1 MATLM
6 KRRDR
11 DAESARRRSLA
22 DRMRA
27 ASRTQDPRGLM
38 TPHRGTGALNPVE
51 KSGEAAV
58 PDGVRTA
65 ASWAWRFL
73 LIIAAA
79 YALLYLLVELS
90 VVVIPVVVAL
100 LLAALL
106 QPAAAWLAKRGWP
119 RSLAAA
125 VVLVGGL
132 AVVVGIIW
140 LVVAQ
145 ISDSFGVLST
155 QVGDGIGSVRNW
167 LVNGPL
173 SLSQTQLEQ
182 AFESAQATLSDNQD
196 VLTSGALTT
205 AATVGELVTGMALA
219 LFTLFFFLQDGR
231 RIWGWINR
239 LFPTHARNAIDEAA
253 SRSWRTLIS
262 YVRATAAVA
271 LFDAVIIGVGL
282 VILQVPL
289 AIPLAALVFLG
300 AFIPI
305 IGSFLAGLV
314 AVLIALV
321 SNGFVVALIVLGL
334 IIVVMQFEGHVLQ
347 PLLLGRA
354 VQVHP
359 LAVVLAIAAGL
370 LLGGIFG
377 ALVAVPTVACTNVAG
392 TYLMRRSRYQD
403 DPQHPDVADSG
414 GRVDE
419 NEVPATPDVS
429 TTGLVSPTRDTP
441 TPHARTD
448 PGPEPRGAR
457 SDQVRR

>member
-1 MATLM
+1 MA
-6 KRRDR
+6 
-11 DAESARRRSLA
+11 
-22 DRMRA
+22 
-27 ASRTQDPRGLM
+27 PR
-38 TPHRGTGALNPVE
+38 PHNAL
-51 KSGEAAV
+51 KDDLDQSGDAAV
-58 PDGVRTA
+58 PDGIRTA
-65 ASWAWRFL
+65 AAWSWRFL
-73 LIIAAA
+73 LIIAAV

-106 QPAAAWLAKRGWP
+106 QPAAAWLTKRGYP
-119 RSLAAA
+119 RSLSAA

-132 AVVVGIIW
+132 AVVIGIIW

-145 ISDSFGVLST
+145 ISASFSDLST
-155 QVGDGIGSVRNW
+155 QVGESIDSVRNW

-173 SLSQTQLEQ
+173 SLSQTQLND
-182 AFESAQATLSDNQD
+182 AFERVQETLTENQD

-205 AATVGELVTGMALA
+205 AATVGELVAGLALA

-231 RIWGWINR
+231 GIWSWINR
-239 LFPTHARNAIDEAA
+239 LFPSPARAAIDEAA

-271 LFDAVIIGVGL
+271 LFDAVIIGIGL
-282 VILQVPL
+282 LVLQVPL

-305 IGSFLAGLV
+305 IGSFIAGLV

-321 SNGFVVALIVLGL
+321 SNGFVVALIVLGV
-334 IIVVMQFEGHVLQ
+334 IVLVMQFEGHVLQ

-354 VQVHP
+354 VKVHP

-377 ALVAVPTVACTNVAG
+377 ALIAVPIVACTNVA
-392 TYLMRRSRYQD
+392 TAYLMRRSY
-403 DPQHPDVADSG
+403 HPEKPTSPVPG
-414 GRVDE
+414 EQVDE
-419 NEVPATPDVS
+419 SGEPISSDPS
-429 TTGLVSPTRDTP
+429 TTGLFSPGKDSELI
-441 TPHARTD
+441 AR
-448 PGPEPRGAR
+448 ER
-457 SDQVRR
+457 

>member
-1 MATLM
+1 
-6 KRRDR
+6 
-11 DAESARRRSLA
+11 
-22 DRMRA
+22 MRA

-38 TPHRGTGALNPVE
+38 SPRAAHDAVKDDTDE
-51 KSGEAAV
+51 SGDAAV
-58 PDGVRTA
+58 PDGIRTA
-65 ASWAWRFL
+65 AAWSWRFL
-73 LIIAAA
+73 LVIAAL

-106 QPAAAWLAKRGWP
+106 QPAAAWLTARGWP
-119 RSLAAA
+119 RSLSAA
-125 VVLVGGL
+125 VVLVGGI
-132 AVVVGIIW
+132 AVVTGIIW

-145 ISDSFGVLST
+145 ISSSFGVLST
-155 QVGDGIGSVRNW
+155 QVGESIDSVRNW

-173 SLSQTQLEQ
+173 SLSQTQLND
-182 AFESAQATLSDNQD
+182 AFESAQEALANNQD
-196 VLTSGALTT
+196 LLTSGALTT
-205 AATVGELVTGMALA
+205 AVTVGHVVTGLALA

-231 RIWGWINR
+231 GIWSWLNR
-239 LFPTHARNAIDEAA
+239 LFPTPARPAIDEAA

-271 LFDAVIIGVGL
+271 LFDAVIIGIGL
-282 VILQVPL
+282 LILRVPL

-305 IGSFLAGLV
+305 IGSFIAGLV

-321 SNGFVVALIVLGL
+321 SNGFVVALIVLGV
-334 IIVVMQFEGHVLQ
+334 IIAVMQFEGHVLQ

-377 ALVAVPTVACTNVAG
+377 ALVAVPIVACTNVA
-392 TYLMRRSRYQD
+392 TAYLMRRSNR
-403 DPQHPDVADSG
+403 HADSDG
-414 GRVDE
+414 AAPTPAVDE
-419 NEVPATPDVS
+419 NGVPATPDPS
-429 TTGLVSPTRDTP
+429 TTGLISPDVDG
-441 TPHARTD
+441 TD
-448 PGPEPRGAR
+448 VAQSAKER
-457 SDQVRR
+457 

>member
-1 MATLM
+1 
-6 KRRDR
+6 
-11 DAESARRRSLA
+11 
-22 DRMRA
+22 MRA

-38 TPHRGTGALNPVE
+38 SPRAAHDAAKDDTDE
-51 KSGEAAV
+51 SGDAAV
-58 PDGVRTA
+58 PDGIRTA
-65 ASWAWRFL
+65 AAWSWRFL
-73 LIIAAA
+73 LVIAAL

-106 QPAAAWLAKRGWP
+106 QPAAAWLTARGWP
-119 RSLAAA
+119 RSLSAA
-125 VVLVGGL
+125 VVLVGGI
-132 AVVVGIIW
+132 AVVTGIIW

-145 ISDSFGVLST
+145 ISSSFGVLST
-155 QVGDGIGSVRNW
+155 QVGESIDSVRNW

-173 SLSQTQLEQ
+173 SLSQTQLND
-182 AFESAQATLSDNQD
+182 AFESAQNTLANNQD
-196 VLTSGALTT
+196 LLTSGALTT
-205 AATVGELVTGMALA
+205 AVTVGHVVTGLALA

-231 RIWGWINR
+231 GIWSWLNR
-239 LFPTHARNAIDEAA
+239 LFPTPAQPAIDEAA

-271 LFDAVIIGVGL
+271 LFDAVIIGIGL
-282 VILQVPL
+282 LILRVPL

-305 IGSFLAGLV
+305 IGSFIAGLV

-321 SNGFVVALIVLGL
+321 SNGFVVALIVLGV
-334 IIVVMQFEGHVLQ
+334 IIAVMQFEGHVLQ

-377 ALVAVPTVACTNVAG
+377 ALIAVPIVACTNVA
-392 TYLMRRSRYQD
+392 TAYLMRRTHRQD
-403 DPQHPDVADSG
+403 DPKAPVPG
-414 GRVDE
+414 EPVDE
-419 NEVPATPDVS
+419 DGAPVTSDPS
-429 TTGLVSPTRDTP
+429 TTGVVSPGNGDRP
-441 TPHARTD
+441 VKAR
-448 PGPEPRGAR
+448 
-457 SDQVRR
+457 

>member
-1 MATLM
+1 MVTLR
-6 KRRDR
+6 KRRAR
-11 DAESARRRSLA
+11 RVESERRRSLA

-38 TPHRGTGALNPVE
+38 APRQDSTPTTRVQESDNPVPA
-51 KSGEAAV
+51 GI
-58 PDGVRTA
+58 RTA
-65 ASWAWRFL
+65 AAWSWRFL
-73 LIIAAA
+73 LIVAAV
-79 YALLYLLVELS
+79 YALIYLLVELS

-106 QPAAAWLAKRGWP
+106 QPAAAWLTRRGWP
-119 RSLAAA
+119 RSLSAA

-132 AVVVGIIW
+132 AVVTGIVW

-145 ISDSFGVLST
+145 ISDSFSDLSA
-155 QVGDGIGSVRNW
+155 QVGDGIDSVRNW

-173 SLSQTQLEQ
+173 SLSQTQLND
-182 AFESAQATLSDNQD
+182 AFESAQNALSENQD

-205 AATVGELVTGMALA
+205 AATVGEVLTGLALA

-231 RIWGWINR
+231 GIWSWVNR
-239 LFPTHARNAIDEAA
+239 LFPTHARGAIDEAA

-271 LFDAVIIGVGL
+271 LFDAVIIGIGL
-282 VILQVPL
+282 LILQVPL

-305 IGSFLAGLV
+305 IGSFIAGLV

-321 SNGFVVALIVLGL
+321 SNGFVIALIVLAV

-354 VQVHP
+354 VRVHP

-377 ALVAVPTVACTNVAG
+377 ALIAVPIVACTNVAT
-392 TYLMRRSRYQD
+392 TYLMRQSHQ
-403 DPQHPDVADSG
+403 PDTPVGAL
-414 GRVDE
+414 DE
-419 NEVPATPDVS
+419 HGVPTTPDPS
-429 TTGLVSPTRDTP
+429 TTGLVSPD
-441 TPHARTD
+441 D
-448 PGPEPRGAR
+448 D
-457 SDQVRR
+457 SDEAVRAQ

>member
-1 MATLM
+1 M
-6 KRRDR
+6 KRRAR
-11 DAESARRRSLA
+11 QVESERRRSLA
-22 DRMRA
+22 ERMRA

-38 TPHRGTGALNPVE
+38 SPRAQDALKDDTDE
-51 KSGEAAV
+51 SGDAAV
-58 PDGVRTA
+58 PDGIRTA
-65 ASWAWRFL
+65 AAWSWRFL
-73 LIIAAA
+73 LVIAAL

-106 QPAAAWLAKRGWP
+106 QPAAAWLTARGWP
-119 RSLAAA
+119 RSLSAA
-125 VVLVGGL
+125 VVLVGGI
-132 AVVVGIIW
+132 AVVTGIIW

-145 ISDSFGVLST
+145 ISSSFGVLST
-155 QVGDGIGSVRNW
+155 QVGESIDSVRNW

-173 SLSQTQLEQ
+173 SLSQTQLND
-182 AFESAQATLSDNQD
+182 AFESAQDTLANNQD
-196 VLTSGALTT
+196 LLTSGALTT
-205 AATVGELVTGMALA
+205 AVTVGHVVTGLALA

-231 RIWGWINR
+231 GIWSWLNR
-239 LFPTHARNAIDEAA
+239 LFPTPARPAIDEAA

-271 LFDAVIIGVGL
+271 LFDAVIIGIGL
-282 VILQVPL
+282 LILRVPL

-305 IGSFLAGLV
+305 IGSFIAGLV

-321 SNGFVVALIVLGL
+321 SNGFVVALIVLGV
-334 IIVVMQFEGHVLQ
+334 IIGVMQFEGHVLQ

-377 ALVAVPTVACTNVAG
+377 ALIAVPIVACTNVA
-392 TYLMRRSRYQD
+392 TAYLMRRSHQAE
-403 DPQHPDVADSG
+403 DPGTPLPG
-414 GRVDE
+414 EPVDE
-419 NEVPATPDVS
+419 SGSPLTSDPS
-429 TTGLVSPTRDTP
+429 TTGLVSPENGGGSQGAGPSADRV
-441 TPHARTD
+441 
-448 PGPEPRGAR
+448 PGAKAP
-457 SDQVRR
+457 